1 MAQERQVSNASS
13 EASLHT
19 SQGVPKK
26 RGRPP
31 KAKSEQA
38 TPAISSQGT
47 PKQRGRDAKPLVTSQ
62 VSQILSSEG
71 NTPSTHTLQTNLSS
85 SQNASKTLGSKTSRS
100 RPMAAPKRRTNGSH
114 PQDKPDTQGHFPK
127 APTKL
132 KAKGYKNPLPRLG
145 VSTEQLAEALHQA
158 MQVYQEE
165 VVGQQKSHKGKNAK
179 QQGRP
184 TKAPSLLSTTS
195 GTLSKNLKTTK
206 QKSKTTGKADPMQ
219 SARAFSKASDSKN
232 SVSGTTKR
240 HHPKRSTPRPAK
252 KTASL
257 PGSLPPNS
265 LSTQGLVLTMA
276 TDLTE
281 TSQAMVLQPNAPTP
295 KDMVEAIQKR
305 KRGRPAKLKALEP
318 THAVSTVA
326 ITSTTTHQENLKES
340 LQAPLQGLE
349 AVVSSQEVEVSAVQ
363 VVMPKRRGR
372 PPKGTSQKSLKTS
385 ETELP
390 QGLVEASLPTSRVL
404 EDFSENSKPPLGETI
419 PYTSQILDHS
429 QASSAA
435 DTLPH
440 HDVALTAETVPPVVL
455 PEATT
460 RHRTFEYA
468 LEERLQHTAE
478 NFTDS
483 VTTLPEPY
491 VSDEPLHTEKNVQW
505 ASDFYPLTF
514 QLIRQ
519 WAKPG
524 DWRRGFG
531 YFQTSGQVRKV
542 ELTDYGFHAEIKG
555 RFKEGYQVK
564 LHAEELPLR
573 PECNCPLEQIWC
585 KHAIAAALTVIDS
598 GYWLRF
604 WQAYSPHTA
613 PQELPPKEQYEKL
626 SAAASCQY
634 VILLDLHRDDRYV
647 GIRLIERLTR
657 QPVTQFEKILRL
669 AATIGTSHL
678 NDIEQQE
685 IRLMQWFHKEQ
696 VVPFPSRHP
705 LEGWIELPVQKLD
718 HVLRV
723 ISHHPL
729 VLEAE
734 TGAPFHF
741 YPTPLVLQL
750 SVNASG
756 QGGHVMTSLHWLVPE
771 APEDYVWDDL
781 FFGHH
786 EHVGDY
792 TSEADIEKVFS
803 VEAQH
808 QLLVDKQGE
817 KHPVIEEIPLE
828 AMRIFSKEVPWGQYR
843 QTLYPLSIRLS
854 MLPKHLVKSTFN
866 DIRDT
871 DGGKFLFEE
880 LPKIQRFL
888 SLDFGGGLTSPKLYR
903 RPPVS
908 ILHVELI
915 DPAAL
920 RMRISM
926 TFSYDGVEVAYT
938 RSLPENSM
946 YVMVVKQNPDQ
957 IYWMKRDLKAEQ
969 QAFEHLVHLGVEP
982 IQANFFQ
989 AEGDRAI
996 DFIHEII
1003 PSLDKH
1009 RWQVKLPTNQQDLN
1023 VIKVSKYPLRLVADI
1038 AFEPGRV
1045 DMFRLNLSAKVDQIT
1060 MDLGQVQ
1067 TYMLQGKKYFYLDGA
1082 GYVEVP
1088 LATVLQFGK
1097 TIQAFDAETLGPD
1110 SYLVQTFKAGLLSEL
1125 QDQGVILNM
1134 DEQFQGFWQ
1143 VMSSSKPI
1151 QEVPPSENIQAT
1163 LRHYQTQGF
1172 NWLLFL
1178 HNYGL
1183 NGILADDMGLG
1194 KTLQAITLLQHVKN
1208 IHGQAPSLIVAP
1220 TSVVFNWVN
1229 ELTRFAPELQVLNL
1243 TGSTRFDEYTH
1254 IKQADV
1260 VVTSYTIMRRD
1271 IKALKKYPFRC
1282 VILDEAQNIK
1292 NPESQTA
1299 LAAKELN
1306 ANHRLAL
1313 SGTPI
1318 ENSLLELWSLFDFL
1332 MPGFLYEKPLF
1343 RQKYVLPIEEKGN
1356 RDAERRLRKQVS
1368 PFMLRRLKQ
1377 DVLSELP
1384 PKIESIHHCEMTD
1397 EQYDLYLRVLEE
1409 TRREIMSDPSE
1420 TGLKKAQAAI
1430 FRALIRLRQI
1440 CCHPMLLDPAI
1451 RGNVMTSGK
1460 FEALKEFV
1468 LSAIANG
1475 HRILL
1480 FSQFVEMLKIIRGWL
1495 DEEGLKYCYLTGET
1509 RNREA
1514 EVTKFNTQTDIPLFL
1529 ISLKAGGTGLNLT
1542 GADVVIHYD
1551 PWWNPAA
1558 EDQATDRA
1566 YRIGQNKTVFVYRM
1580 ITRSSVEEKI
1590 QRLQGV
1596 KRDLVDSII
1605 SADRSAMDKFLT
1617 FDSLKEILSSEF

>member
-1 MAQERQVSNASS
+1 MLASS
-13 EASLHT
+13 ELSPSMSSASM
-19 SQGVPKK
+19 VPVSEDTVKK
-26 RGRPP
+26 RRGRPP
-31 KAKSEQA
+31 KKLVEPSE
-38 TPAISSQGT
+38 SSNASL
-47 PKQRGRDAKPLVTSQ
+47 PSVHVA
-62 VSQILSSEG
+62 SSE
-71 NTPSTHTLQTNLSS
+71 PSTESHRSPRHRQTSE
-85 SQNASKTLGSKTSRS
+85 
-100 RPMAAPKRRTNGSH
+100 RPSEEEG
-114 PQDKPDTQGHFPK
+114 KPPSEK
-127 APTKL
+127 SLKL
-132 KAKGYKNPLPRLG
+132 KARQPKPSFSAPRGGNAGELSEKQTVKKVPSKSPASSKLKTKHRKSPLPRLG
-145 VSTEQLAEALHQA
+145 VSTEQLAEALQQA
-158 MQVYQEE
+158 LQVYQEE
-165 VVGQQKSHKGKNAK
+165 VVGQQRKGQKNTRHR
-179 QQGRP
+179 GRP
-184 TKAPSLLSTTS
+184 TKTPSVLVHGGGNSTGARKT
-195 GTLSKNLKTTK
+195 LKTTK
-206 QKSKTTGKADPMQ
+206 QKHKHGSDTPMLGHAPLSHKARQSQPSVLGYVDGQAQEANDQGTSQGKSATRQASRTGH
-219 SARAFSKASDSKN
+219 
-232 SVSGTTKR
+232 KR
-240 HHPKRSTPRPAK
+240 HHKKASSSEGLTST
-252 KTASL
+252 S
-257 PGSLPPNS
+257 S
-265 LSTQGLVLTMA
+265 QGLVLTVA
-276 TDLTE
+276 SDAPNTLHG
-281 TSQAMVLQPNAPTP
+281 MVLQPDAPTP
-295 KDMVEAIQKR
+295 YDMVEAIQKR
-305 KRGRPAKLKALEP
+305 KRGRPAKLKAIQQ
-318 THAVSTVA
+318 THTPIVQPQALAALPIQPEDTVA
-326 ITSTTTHQENLKES
+326 I
-340 LQAPLQGLE
+340 
-349 AVVSSQEVEVSAVQ
+349 V
-363 VVMPKRRGR
+363 PKKRGR
-372 PPKGTSQKSLKTS
+372 PPKKKEAIGY
-385 ETELP
+385 LP
-390 QGLVEASLPTSRVL
+390 EVAPSVDLAAS
-404 EDFSENSKPPLGETI
+404 DFSVPL
-419 PYTSQILDHS
+419 
-429 QASSAA
+429 
-435 DTLPH
+435 
-440 HDVALTAETVPPVVL
+440 ETVPEPQATAVPHV
-455 PEATT
+455 PESLS
-460 RHRTFEYA
+460 A
-468 LEERLQHTAE
+468 LHPFPDVIETSVSSHVMDAE
-478 NFTDS
+478 PLLS
-483 VTTLPEPY
+483 EVY
-491 VSDEPLHTEKNVQW
+491 VSDEPLSSQNDVQW

-531 YFQTSGQVRKV
+531 YFQTPGQVRKV
-542 ELTDYGFHAEIKG
+542 ELTDYGFLAEVKG
-555 RFKEGYQVK
+555 RYKEGYQVK

-573 PECNCPLEQIWC
+573 PECNCPLEQPWC

-613 PQELPPKEQYEKL
+613 PQELPPKEQYERL

-723 ISHHPL
+723 ISQHPL

-734 TGAPFHF
+734 TGSPFHF

-792 TSEADIEKVFS
+792 HTEADVEKVFS

-808 QLLVDKQGE
+808 QLLVDKHGE
-817 KHPVIEEIPLE
+817 KRPVIEEIPLE

-854 MLPKHLVKSTFN
+854 MLPKHLVKSTFS

-903 RPPVS
+903 RPPVNV
-908 ILHVELI
+908 LHVELI

-920 RMRISM
+920 RMRISL

-938 RSLPENSM
+938 RSLPENTM

-957 IYWMKRDLKAEQ
+957 IYWMKRDLKAEH
-969 QAFEHLVHLGVEP
+969 QAFDHLVHLGVEP

-1009 RWQVKLPTNQQDLN
+1009 RWQVKLPTNQNDLN
-1023 VIKVSKYPLRLVADI
+1023 VIKVSKHPLRLVAEI
-1038 AFEPGRV
+1038 AFEEGRV
-1045 DMFRLNLSAKVDQIT
+1045 DMFRLSLSAKVDQLTI
-1060 MDLGQVQ
+1060 DLGQVQ
-1067 TYMLQGKKYFYLDGA
+1067 NYMLQGKKYFYLDGA

-1125 QDQGVILNM
+1125 QDQGVILTM
-1134 DEQFQGFWQ
+1134 DERFQGFWQ

-1151 QEVPPSENIQAT
+1151 QEVSPAT
-1163 LRHYQTQGF
+1163 NLHAELRHYQTQGF

-1178 HNYGL
+1178 YNYGL

-1208 IHGQAPSLIVAP
+1208 TQGQVPSLIVAP

-1229 ELTRFAPELQVLNL
+1229 ELKRFAPELQVVNL
-1243 TGSTRFDEYTH
+1243 TGATRFEEYTH

-1282 VILDEAQNIK
+1282 AILDEAQNIK
-1292 NPESQTA
+1292 NPEAQTA
-1299 LAAKELN
+1299 LAAKEIQ

-1318 ENSLLELWSLFDFL
+1318 ENSLVELWSLFDFL
-1332 MPGFLYEKPLF
+1332 MPGFLYDKSLF
-1343 RQKYVLPIEEKGN
+1343 RHKYVLPIEEKGN

-1384 PKIESIHHCEMTD
+1384 PKMESIHHCEMTD

-1409 TRREIMSDPSE
+1409 TRREIMADPSD

-1440 CCHPMLLDPAI
+1440 CCHPMLLDPEI
-1451 RGNVMTSGK
+1451 RGNVMSSGK
-1460 FEALKEFV
+1460 FEALKEFI
-1468 LSAIANG
+1468 LSAVANG

-1495 DEEGLKYCYLTGET
+1495 DEEGMKYCYLTGET

-1514 EVTKFNTQTDIPLFL
+1514 EVTKFNTQENIPLFL

-1590 QRLQGV
+1590 QRLQGI